1 MTAVEMLNEFSIKY
15 NNIMSNQAPGLN
27 SYEISV
33 FLTRAQEELVKNYF
47 NPNGN
52 KYRAGFDG
60 NEKRQIDFS
69 MLIKA
74 VKLTT
79 YTSADYI
86 KIDPRSQLYDFS
98 TVTNLLFVINETA
111 TVMNDTTQVKRINI
125 RPLSYIEYSR
135 LMLKPYKA
143 PLNYEGWR
151 LMNKST
157 DNTKSIAEVIL
168 SLNSGETLFN
178 YIIRYVMKPT
188 PIVVANL
195 NEEYSDV
202 SVDGVTELTD
212 CKLDPEI
219 HSEIVQRAVEIAKAS
234 YGGSESDL
242 VSMGTRTE

>member
-74 VKLTT
+74 VKLTA

-168 SLNSGETLFN
+168 SLNSGEIL
-178 YIIRYVMKPT
+178 
-188 PIVVANL
+188 
-195 NEEYSDV
+195 S
-202 SVDGVTELTD
+202 
-212 CKLDPEI
+212 
-219 HSEIVQRAVEIAKAS
+219 
-234 YGGSESDL
+234 
-242 VSMGTRTE
+242 